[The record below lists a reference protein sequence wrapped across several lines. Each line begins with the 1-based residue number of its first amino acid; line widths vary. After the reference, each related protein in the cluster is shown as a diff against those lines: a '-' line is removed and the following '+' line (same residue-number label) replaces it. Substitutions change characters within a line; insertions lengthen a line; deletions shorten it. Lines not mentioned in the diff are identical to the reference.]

1 MNDNVKFEELIERL
15 ESEVKKLESGNISLD
30 EALSSFEAAI
40 GLVKQCNE
48 KLEKAERRVQILVE
62 SADSTVTDRPFDT
75 DSDEA

>member
-62 SADSTVTDRPFDT
+62 SADSTVTDRPFDP